1 MFSKKLFCV
10 VAMLIGM
17 VASFGAYAQNLTVRG
32 TVKDAI
38 SGGANAVTD
47 VNGNYSITV
56 PSNAVLEVS
65 CLGYAT
71 QNVNVKGRAG
81 NGAAQNRAQ
90 DACTF
95 VPNSD
100 FKTLFVN
107 YDGGDFHPA
116 GVALTAGEASS
127 VVGDILGN
135 YSTDLEGNP
144 RYTAGK
150 INVGCCQAQ

>member
-10 VAMLIGM
+10 VAMLIIS
-17 VASFGAYAQNLTVRG
+17 VAASFGVYA
-32 TVKDAI
+32 
-38 SGGANAVTD
+38 
-47 VNGNYSITV
+47 
-56 PSNAVLEVS
+56 
-65 CLGYAT
+65 
-71 QNVNVKGRAG
+71 QNVNVIGRAG
-81 NGAAQNRAQ
+81 NGAAQNKAQ
-90 DACTF
+90 DASTF

-116 GVALTAGEASS
+116 GAALTTGEASS

-135 YSTDLEGNP
+135 YSTDIEGNP

-150 INVGCCQAQ
+150 INVGCYQAQ